1 MDFRKFYL
9 NLKVK
14 KLNRYFLF
22 LPLLFY
28 FGKRSLISYD
38 EGFYALQ
45 AKWILEN
52 NNWIAPLWW
61 GNISLD
67 RTIGIQYLIALS
79 QKIFGNHIFVI
90 YLPSIIASS
99 LILYLTSL
107 IQRELLES
115 KNYITGSIILASTF
129 LWINYS
135 NLATQDIIFCSI
147 VTMGIF
153 ALIKSIKTKKNI
165 FLFISGVW
173 IGLGFMIKTFLIFI
187 PLIASIPLLIRW
199 GIAKNKFF
207 WIGLIIG
214 FIPFTFWSINIF
226 NIYGG
231 EEYFGLF
238 RKLLFLS
245 KENNFTN
252 PFYYYIWN
260 IPLNLLPWSIFSII
274 GLFYSQNLKNELS
287 KYFLFIFPILV
298 IILISFF
305 SAKTPYYPIQI
316 LSLLSIN
323 TYLGV
328 QVVLKNNTK
337 IIKYARNLLL
347 QIIPISIFFSLI
359 YINIKNINLSIEN
372 TQKIMLS
379 FGLLSFS
386 ISWFSVNLIKKSRSK
401 LFLLLLGPYL
411 LSFFI
416 VQSGLVTDRSRNI
429 RIASEE
435 LLSRENLNNKKVE
448 VIKSDLGDQDTV
460 SKIIKI
466 FVSMPRIGNGVSNI
480 DDLEKDQ
487 YAWTTQSKLKFNNE
501 EYSVINDS
509 EVFKPWKLIKKN

>member
-147 VTMGIF
+147 VTLGIF

-173 IGLGFMIKTFLIFI
+173 IGLGFMMKTFLIFI
-187 PLIASIPLLIRW
+187 PLFASIPLFIRW
-199 GIAKNKFF
+199 GITKNKFF
-207 WIGLIIG
+207 WIGFIIG

-238 RKLLFLS
+238 RKLLFYL
-245 KENNFTN
+245 KKIT
-252 PFYYYIWN
+252 
-260 IPLNLLPWSIFSII
+260 LLIHFII
-274 GLFYSQNLKNELS
+274 TCG
-287 KYFLFIFPILV
+287 
-298 IILISFF
+298 
-305 SAKTPYYPIQI
+305 
-316 LSLLSIN
+316 
-323 TYLGV
+323 
-328 QVVLKNNTK
+328 
-337 IIKYARNLLL
+337 
-347 QIIPISIFFSLI
+347 I
-359 YINIKNINLSIEN
+359 YH
-372 TQKIMLS
+372 
-379 FGLLSFS
+379 
-386 ISWFSVNLIKKSRSK
+386 
-401 LFLLLLGPYL
+401 
-411 LSFFI
+411 
-416 VQSGLVTDRSRNI
+416 
-429 RIASEE
+429 
-435 LLSRENLNNKKVE
+435 
-448 VIKSDLGDQDTV
+448 
-460 SKIIKI
+460 
-466 FVSMPRIGNGVSNI
+466 
-480 DDLEKDQ
+480 
-487 YAWTTQSKLKFNNE
+487 
-501 EYSVINDS
+501 
-509 EVFKPWKLIKKN
+509 